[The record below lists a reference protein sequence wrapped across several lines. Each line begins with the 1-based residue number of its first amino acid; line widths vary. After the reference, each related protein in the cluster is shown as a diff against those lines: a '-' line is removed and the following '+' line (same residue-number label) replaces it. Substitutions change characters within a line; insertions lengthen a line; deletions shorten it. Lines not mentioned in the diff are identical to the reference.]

1 LPDSYITLTDANT
14 YFAARLNSEAWED
27 ASTADQQKAL
37 YTATRAIDNLRFTG
51 IKSDLYNQLVLGQS
65 FVAQPLE
72 FPRNGS
78 TVIPEGI
85 KNACCECAVA
95 FLDGVDPNQEIR
107 RQRVQS
113 QGFASVRQAF
123 FDKQAP
129 EPWVLAGIPSYTAW
143 QFLLPY
149 LADPRQISL
158 IRTS

>member
-1 LPDSYITLTDANT
+1 VTLVEAEA
-14 YFAARLNSEAWED
+14 YFAARLNSGAWED
-27 ASTADQQKAL
+27 ASADDKQRSL
-37 YTATRAIDNLRFTG
+37 YTATRALEGLRFAG
-51 IKSDLYNQLVLGQS
+51 VKSDYYNHTVLGQS

-72 FPRNGS
+72 FPRNGL

-95 FLDGVDPNQEIR
+95 FLDGVDPEQEIR

-113 QGFASVRQAF
+113 QGFASVRQSYYNVSV
-123 FDKQAP
+123 D
-129 EPWVLAGIPSYTAW
+129 PWVLAGVPSFAAW

-149 LADPRQISL
+149 LADPREISR